1 MTKTVLLFI
10 AASVLLSSLAQ
21 IALKA
26 GMNHPAVQ
34 QAIHAA
40 SGLWVVR
47 QIALNPLV
55 VLGLVLYFASAAVW
69 LLVLARIDVS
79 LAYPFVG
86 VGFIVT
92 MLLAWLI
99 HDEPLSLGKLLG
111 TTLIACGVVVL
122 ART

>member
-1 MTKTVLLFI
+1 MSKAVLLLVAI
-10 AASVLLSSLAQ
+10 SVLLSSLAQ

-26 GMNHPAVQ
+26 GMNNPEVQ
-34 QAIHAA
+34 QALSAGFGTFA
-40 SGLWVVR
+40 LR

-55 VLGLVLYFASAAVW
+55 ALGLALYFASAAVW
-69 LLVLARIDVS
+69 LLVLAQVDVS

-99 HDEPLSLGKLLG
+99 HDEPLSVGKLVG
-111 TTLIACGVVVL
+111 TVLIACGVVVL
-122 ART
+122 ARN